1 MTPTPQ
7 PESPEPLKVVAYLT
21 TDEEGSPAMLFFD
34 QQEAGNY
41 CDLDEQPKELV
52 LKADFQ
58 VALQSALKDRDAE
71 IERLKKDAERSADWC
86 SEVRQDREMVASAL
100 QALLKDPLNPETT
113 ERAHLALGEHI
124 NG

>member
-1 MTPTPQ
+1 M
-7 PESPEPLKVVAYLT
+7 PESLKVAAYLVT
-21 TDEEGSPAMLFFD
+21 NLSSGEPSICFEDERGDYGDEDHTPVFEELIKKSDL
-34 QQEAGNY
+34 EA
-41 CDLDEQPKELV
+41 
-52 LKADFQ
+52 
-58 VALQSALKDRDAE
+58 ALQSALKDRDAE

-113 ERAHLALGEHI
+113 EMAHLALGEHI